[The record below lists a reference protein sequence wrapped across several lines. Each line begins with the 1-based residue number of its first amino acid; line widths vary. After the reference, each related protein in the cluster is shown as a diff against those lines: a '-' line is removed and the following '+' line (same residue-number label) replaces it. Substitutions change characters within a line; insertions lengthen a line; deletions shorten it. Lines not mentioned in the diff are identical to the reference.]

1 MKYLAPFLILA
12 VCFTSLPLKSAEAS
26 EMPRDDSEW
35 STTMT
40 LTLAALTVPLGVNTY
55 SAISESPVAPLW
67 HWSGYGIGGLTVV
80 MGALALADVNGGD
93 DPVMQEADDS
103 SKTWIAT
110 GFIGYGLCHIAAA
123 YFASDIK
130 PESNAG
136 LLAPMVSVGEQGE
149 RQLGLT
155 WMKRF

>member
-1 MKYLAPFLILA
+1 MKFLATFLVFA
-12 VCFTSLPLKSAEAS
+12 ACFASVPLKSADAS
-26 EMPRDDSEW
+26 EMPRDNTEIFVQ
-35 STTMT
+35 MG
-40 LTLAALTVPLGVNTY
+40 LAAAALTVPLGVNTY
-55 SAISESPVAPLW
+55 SALSESPVAPLW
-67 HWSGYGIGGLTVV
+67 HWSGYGIGGLSFVLGSLGV
-80 MGALALADVNGGD
+80 AENIGKH
-93 DPVMQEADDS
+93 DS
-103 SKTWIAT
+103 TKTWVGS

-155 WMKRF
+155 WMTRF